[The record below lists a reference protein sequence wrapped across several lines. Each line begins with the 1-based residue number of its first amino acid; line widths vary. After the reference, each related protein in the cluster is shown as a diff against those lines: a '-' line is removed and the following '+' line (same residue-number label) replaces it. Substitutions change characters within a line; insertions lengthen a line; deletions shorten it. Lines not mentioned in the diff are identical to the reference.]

1 MSGSCTDEGITARS
15 RAKPVALEKR
25 GKEGGGGG
33 GGGGARGTA
42 VTERKAS
49 ESRPV
54 CVLHME
60 KAMELYCGVRTRRNE
75 IRRAKAKSK

>member
-1 MSGSCTDEGITARS
+1 MSGSCTDKGITARS

-33 GGGGARGTA
+33 GARGTV

-49 ESRPV
+49 E
-54 CVLHME
+54 
-60 KAMELYCGVRTRRNE
+60 
-75 IRRAKAKSK
+75 

>member
-33 GGGGARGTA
+33 GARGTV

-60 KAMELYCGVRTRRNE
+60 KAMGLYCGERTRRNE

>member
-33 GGGGARGTA
+33 GARGTV

-60 KAMELYCGVRTRRNE
+60 KAMELYCGERTRRNE